1 MESLS
6 HESARLVKLRA
17 LANLWSQG
25 LGPGETQWKQNT
37 FWTCDDNGTFSSCFN
52 GFQVSTLNFSYW
64 NIEFGHSDAEARD
77 GMSPLIHS
85 LKDVAISTADST
97 SSSKCDTNAIARSST
112 CVPSKLWVSFSLW
125 RANWCVRYSG
135 NSSKS
140 RNNRFFCTSLLG
152 SNLLS
157 SHINRAAATN
167 DSTSVAHASSFRSIR
182 AKSWPPCVGSRS
194 TATVEGVAS
203 RTAKASAQP
212 LAFSKDDS
220 LSSWAQT
227 NLGTNVALKCLKVNW
242 NDRVWI
248 TKCGCPS
255 FIMPFILLLHRKP
268 KVLSCFFST
277 PCFCWHP
284 WVSGSMQHRATS
296 PDPRIY
302 TPAPGTMEQKRMLA
316 AAMAP
321 SPTFTFKYHGITI
334 RLWHTVWTKALSFS
348 NIQKIKKQFPSNFEE
363 MEFRGATPTN
373 LHPVRSMPWPPLRQ
387 LALLLDLCHKEDT
400 SHYCRTS
407 WPHAPHPESEGYEN
421 DRGRKLEGFI
431 IPTLL

>member
-25 LGPGETQWKQNT
+25 LGSGETQWKKHT
-37 FWTCDDNGTFSSCFN
+37 FWTCDLCTFS
-52 GFQVSTLNFSYW
+52 SYW

-227 NLGTNVALKCLKVNW
+227 NLGTNVAKKCLKMNW
-242 NDRVWI
+242 NRRVWI
-248 TKCGCPS
+248 TKCVFPS
-255 FIMPFILLLHRKP
+255 FFMPFTTQKAY

-284 WVSGSMQHRATS
+284 WVSGSMQHQATS

-302 TPAPGTMEQKRMLA
+302 TPAPGTMEQRGCWQQQWHRRPPSGFGI
-316 AAMAP
+316 MA
-321 SPTFTFKYHGITI
+321 SP
-334 RLWHTVWTKALSFS
+334 
-348 NIQKIKKQFPSNFEE
+348 
-363 MEFRGATPTN
+363 
-373 LHPVRSMPWPPLRQ
+373 
-387 LALLLDLCHKEDT
+387 
-400 SHYCRTS
+400 
-407 WPHAPHPESEGYEN
+407 
-421 DRGRKLEGFI
+421 
-431 IPTLL
+431 